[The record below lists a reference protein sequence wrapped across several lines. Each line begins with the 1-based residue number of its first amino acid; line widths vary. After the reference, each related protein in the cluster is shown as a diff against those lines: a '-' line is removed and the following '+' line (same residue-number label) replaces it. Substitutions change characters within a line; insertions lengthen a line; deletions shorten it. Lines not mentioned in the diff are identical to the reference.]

1 MGTFDAVLANAGT
14 QFGLNTVK
22 TSSILSGLLS
32 MITETPGGLG
42 AFLDRLRKGGLSD
55 FVSSWLGGSS
65 PRPISSNTLE
75 AVMGRDPIDKIA
87 SKAGLPFS
95 IVSSALAFMLPNI
108 IQRLTPGG
116 VIPTHIT
123 SDMLSYASSATSA
136 VAAGTRQAA
145 YATERA
151 VKKADV
157 PSAWLWT
164 LLAALAMVVLG
175 YWLWN
180 SRASVQNTAFNVEEQ
195 VRLAGQK
202 ATAALGAL
210 KPGFTAQDLVSAV
223 NLNVINFATGSAQI
237 PADQYDFLNKVAL
250 AIKAA
255 PANTVM
261 EIGGYTDNSGDAA
274 ANLAL
279 SQQRAE
285 AVRSYL
291 VQQGVN
297 PNALVARGYGE
308 TRPVGSND
316 TEEGKFRNRRIEFT
330 VH

>member
-1 MGTFDAVLANAGT
+1 MGTFDSVLADAGT
-14 QFGLNTVK
+14 QFGLNTAK
-22 TSSILSGLLS
+22 TSSMLAGLLS

-42 AFLDRLRKGGLSD
+42 AFLDRLRKGGLGD

-75 AVMGRDPIDKIA
+75 AAIGRDSIDKIA
-87 SKAGLPFS
+87 SKAGLSFS
-95 IVSSALAFMLPNI
+95 TVSSALAFMLPNI

-116 VIPTHIT
+116 VIPTHLS
-123 SDMLSYASSATSA
+123 SDMLSYASGATST
-136 VAAGTRQAA
+136 VATATRQAA
-145 YATERA
+145 FATERS
-151 VKKADV
+151 VKKAGV
-157 PSAWLWT
+157 PAWLWP
-164 LLAALAMVVLG
+164 LLAVLGIFLLG
-175 YWLWN
+175 YWFWN
-180 SRASVQNTAFNVEEQ
+180 SRAPVKSTVFNVEEQ

-210 KPGFTAQDLVSAV
+210 RPGFTAKDLVSAL
-223 NLNVINFATGSAQI
+223 NLNVINFATGSALI
-237 PADQYDFLNKVAL
+237 PSDQYDFLNKVAI

-274 ANLAL
+274 ANLTL

-285 AVRSYL
+285 AVRIYL

-297 PNALVARGYGE
+297 PDFLIAKGYGD

-316 TEEGKFRNRRIEFT
+316 TEEGKFRNRRIEFA

>member
-1 MGTFDAVLANAGT
+1 MGTLDAVLADAGT
-14 QFGLNTVK
+14 QFGLNTAK

-32 MITETPGGLG
+32 MIAETPGGLG

-55 FVSSWLGGSS
+55 FVSSWLGGSG

-75 AVMGRDPIDKIA
+75 AAIGRDQIDKIA

-95 IVSSALAFMLPNI
+95 TVSSALAFMLPNV

-116 VIPTHIT
+116 VIPTHLT

-145 YATERA
+145 YAAEGA
-151 VKKADV
+151 IKKAGV
-157 PSAWLWT
+157 PRFLWP
-164 LLAALAMVVLG
+164 LLAVLGILLLG
-175 YWLWN
+175 YWFWS
-180 SRASVQNTAFNVEEQ
+180 SRASVQNTGFNVEEQ
-195 VRLAGQK
+195 VRLAGEK

-210 KPGFTAQDLVSAV
+210 KAGFTAQDLVSAL

-274 ANLAL
+274 SNLAL

-291 VQQGVN
+291 VEQGVN
-297 PNALVARGYGE
+297 PNVLIPKGYGD